1 VLLKIQELKFAARL
15 PKVVRAPEVG
25 VTEQAR
31 KLLTQQLEKLVSV
44 AVKDKDASLTKKK
57 CREMLAL
64 LFGEQRVE
72 EHKEHISAEVM
83 RIMSELRQLEEEALV
98 EFVQACRGVTEE
110 EVANYSSFESGLF
123 PFHSF
128 VLNLCQL
135 AGEGA
140 RRAA

>member
-1 VLLKIQELKFAARL
+1 M
-15 PKVVRAPEVG
+15 PKVVRAPEGG

-31 KLLTQQLEKLVSV
+31 KLLTQQLEKLISV

-98 EFVQACRGVTEE
+98 EFVQACHGVTEE
-110 EVANYSSFESGLF
+110 EVTNYSSYETGLC
-123 PFHSF
+123 PFHSS
-128 VLNLCQL
+128 C
-135 AGEGA
+135 
-140 RRAA
+140 